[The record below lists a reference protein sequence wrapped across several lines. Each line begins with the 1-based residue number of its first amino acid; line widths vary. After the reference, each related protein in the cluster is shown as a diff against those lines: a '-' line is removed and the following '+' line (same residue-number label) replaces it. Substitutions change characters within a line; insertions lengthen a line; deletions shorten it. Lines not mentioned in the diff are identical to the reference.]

1 MNLFTRQKQR
11 GRYRQQLF
19 NTVGEGEGGINLE
32 SSIDTYTLPYVKQR
46 ASGNLL
52 SETESSNPV
61 LCDNLEGWDR
71 VGGRREVQKGGDIC
85 IPMAD
90 SS

>member
-1 MNLFTRQKQR
+1 M
-11 GRYRQQLF
+11 
-19 NTVGEGEGGINLE
+19 
-32 SSIDTYTLPYVKQR
+32 
-46 ASGNLL
+46 
-52 SETESSNPV
+52 
-61 LCDNLEGWDR
+61 LCDNLEGCDR